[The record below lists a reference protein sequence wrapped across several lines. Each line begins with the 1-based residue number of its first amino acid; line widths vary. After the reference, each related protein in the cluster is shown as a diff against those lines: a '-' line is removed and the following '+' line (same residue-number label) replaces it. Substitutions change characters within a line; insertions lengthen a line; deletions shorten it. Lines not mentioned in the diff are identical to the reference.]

1 MIVEGSDEA
10 NKVVE
15 FVQPQVLEERLDV
28 QLESKACSTDSLI
41 AVCKD
46 IVQYS
51 VKTGHPMFFNQLY
64 QGIPSL
70 SVVVA
75 VVVVVVVSVFVVV
88 DTFLD
93 APSHLYKRLCPSVR
107 RSVGPSVRP
116 YVPCYFRG

>member
-28 QLESKACSTDSLI
+28 QLESKAYSTDSLI

-75 VVVVVVVSVFVVV
+75 VVVVVVSVFVVV

-93 APSHLYKRLCPSVR
+93 APSHLYKRAWRSVR
-107 RSVGPSVRP
+107 RSVGPSVGP
-116 YVPCYFRG
+116 